1 MATRIVKVTGIAEW
15 AKVFEQ
21 NRDLTGWKPTPQ
33 ARGNYE
39 DFDGAC
45 TINLILD
52 DVELGKLQS
61 AGMITAT
68 SPRQP
73 KPDPEGRGMIVK
85 FDRKF
90 NTGKAWSSGAPSVT
104 NPAGDTWDYDSDGSI
119 GNGSTVEL
127 TVAVYDIPRYDS
139 VGSRLEAVHVLD
151 HVQYIQPQDDGGSP
165 PSTKKPESAPTEEA
179 VLF

>member
-21 NRDLTGWKPTPQ
+21 NRDLTGWKPTQ
-33 ARGNYE
+33 EAEGNYE
-39 DFDGAC
+39 KYDGAC
-45 TINLILD
+45 TINMILD
-52 DVELGKLQS
+52 DVEVAKL
-61 AGMITAT
+61 AAAK

-90 NTGKAWSSGAPSVT
+90 NTGYDWSGGVPSVT
-104 NPAGDTWDYDSDGSI
+104 KSDGSTWDYDSDGSI
-119 GNGSTVEL
+119 GNGSTVEVEL
-127 TVAVYDIPRYDS
+127 SVYDTSRPNI
-139 VGSRLEAVHVLD
+139 VGTRLDKVKVID
-151 HVQYIQPQDDGGSP
+151 HVAYVADTAGDEASP
-165 PSTKKPESAPTEEA
+165 PPVVESEKQSE

>member
-21 NRDLTGWKPTPQ
+21 NRDLTGWKPTQ
-33 ARGNYE
+33 EAEGNYE
-39 DFDGAC
+39 KYDGAC
-45 TINLILD
+45 TINMILD
-52 DVELGKLQS
+52 DVEVAKL
-61 AGMITAT
+61 AAAK

-90 NTGKAWSSGAPSVT
+90 NTGYDWSGGAPSVT
-104 NPAGDTWDYDSDGSI
+104 KSDGSTWDYDSDGSI
-119 GNGSTVEL
+119 GNGSTVEA
-127 TVAVYDIPRYDS
+127 TVAIYDIPKYGN
-139 VGSRLEAVHVLD
+139 VGSRLESLKVLD
-151 HVQYIQPQDDGGSP
+151 HVQYIQPQDDGDLP
-165 PSTKKPESAPTEEA
+165 PSTKKPESAPAEEA